1 MDGEGGAA
9 GHLHCARVSHRIAR
23 GWRAAVLAAA
33 LAAVLAPSGALRA
46 QGGDPFAG
54 VWRLNVEK
62 SLYEAGRPPR
72 SFTRTYE
79 DRGGGVIF
87 LTVDSVNANG
97 VAARAYLVYKR
108 DGKPYPES
116 AAGTRAVRMVAVR
129 AVDNLTEEVGTVTD
143 GRVSEAGNTLSV
155 SRDRKTLT
163 QTMKGVT
170 PDGRPFTNVVV
181 YEKQ

>member
-1 MDGEGGAA
+1 MDGEGGAT
-9 GHLHCARVSHRIAR
+9 GHLHCARVSRPVAR
-23 GWRAAVLAAA
+23 VWRAGLVAAGLAAA
-33 LAAVLAPSGALRA
+33 AAPLGVHA
-46 QGGDPFAG
+46 QAADPFAG

-129 AVDNLTEEVGTVTD
+129 AVDANTEEIGSVVD
-143 GRVSEAGNTLSV
+143 GRVTETGNTLSL

-170 PDGRPFTNVVV
+170 PDGRPYTNVVV
-181 YEKQ
+181 YDKQ

>member
-9 GHLHCARVSHRIAR
+9 GHLHCARVSRRIAR
-23 GWRAAVLAAA
+23 GWRAAV
-33 LAAVLAPSGALRA
+33 AAVAVAAVAAPFGALGA
-46 QGGDPFAG
+46 QAGDPFAG

-87 LTVDSVNANG
+87 LTVDSVSAG
-97 VAARAYLVYKR
+97 GAATRAYLVYKR

-116 AAGTRAVRMVAVR
+116 AAGVRTVRMVAVR
-129 AVDNLTEEVGTVTD
+129 AVDNLTEEIGTVTD
-143 GRVSEAGNTLSV
+143 GRLTEAGNTLSV

-170 PDGRPFTNVVV
+170 PDGRPYTNVVV
-181 YEKQ
+181 YDKQ

>member
-1 MDGEGGAA
+1 MDGEGGAT
-9 GHLHCARVSHRIAR
+9 GHLHCARVSRPVAR
-23 GWRAAVLAAA
+23 VCLVAAM
-33 LAAVLAPSGALRA
+33 LAAVAAPRGVGAQA
-46 QGGDPFAG
+46 GDPFAG

-79 DRGGGVIF
+79 DRGGGVMF

-143 GRVSEAGNTLSV
+143 GRVTEAGNTLSV

-170 PDGRPFTNVVV
+170 PDGRPYTNVVV
-181 YEKQ
+181 YDKQ

>member
-1 MDGEGGAA
+1 MSR
-9 GHLHCARVSHRIAR
+9 LVAR
-23 GWRAAVLAAA
+23 GWIAGLVATVLAVVTARG
-33 LAAVLAPSGALRA
+33 VEA
-46 QGGDPFAG
+46 QAGDPFAG

-79 DRGGGVIF
+79 DRGGGTIF
-87 LTVDSVNANG
+87 LTVDSVSAGG
-97 VAARAYLVYKR
+97 VATRVHLVYKR

-116 AAGTRAVRMVAVR
+116 AAGLRTVRMVSVR
-129 AVDNLTEEVGTVTD
+129 AVDNLTEEIGTVVD
-143 GRVSEAGNTLSV
+143 GRVTESGNTLAV

-163 QTMKGVT
+163 QTLKGVT
-170 PDGRPFTNVVV
+170 PDGRPYTNVVV

>member
-9 GHLHCARVSHRIAR
+9 GHFHRAGVSRPIVR
-23 GWRAAVLAAA
+23 GWMAGLAAA
-33 LAAVLAPSGALRA
+33 AFTVAAARGAVA
-46 QGGDPFAG
+46 QAGDPFTG

-62 SLYEAGRPPR
+62 SLYEAGRAPR

-79 DRGGGVIF
+79 DRGGGTIF
-87 LTVDSVNANG
+87 LTVDSLSASG
-97 VAARAYLVYKR
+97 VATRAYLVYKR

-116 AAGTRAVRMVAVR
+116 AAGTRAVRMVSVR
-129 AVDNLTEEVGTVTD
+129 AVDNLTEEIGTVVD
-143 GRVSEAGNTLSV
+143 GRVTESGNTLTV

-163 QTMKGVT
+163 QTLKGVT
-170 PDGRPFTNVVV
+170 PDGRPYTNVVV

>member
-1 MDGEGGAA
+1 MSAQ
-9 GHLHCARVSHRIAR
+9 VVR
-23 GWRAAVLAAA
+23 GWIAGLVAAA
-33 LAAVLAPSGALRA
+33 LVVAVAAGVGAQA
-46 QGGDPFAG
+46 GDPFTG
-54 VWRLNVEK
+54 VWRLSVEK

-72 SFTRTYE
+72 AFTRTYE

-87 LTVDSVNANG
+87 LTVDSVSASG
-97 VAARAYLVYKR
+97 AATRAYLVYKR

-129 AVDNLTEEVGTVTD
+129 AVDNLTEEIGTVVD
-143 GRVSEAGNTLSV
+143 GRVTESGNTLTV

-163 QTMKGVT
+163 QTLKGVT
-170 PDGRPFTNVVV
+170 PDGRPYTNVVI

>member
-1 MDGEGGAA
+1 MS
-9 GHLHCARVSHRIAR
+9 RPIAR
-23 GWRAAVLAAA
+23 GWIAGLVAVA
-33 LAAVLAPSGALRA
+33 LAAVAAPPGLDA
-46 QGGDPFAG
+46 QGGDPFSG

-87 LTVDSVNANG
+87 LTVDSVNASG

-116 AAGTRAVRMVAVR
+116 AAGQRAVRMVAVR
-129 AVDNLTEEVGTVTD
+129 AVDNLTEEIGTVVD
-143 GRVSEAGNTLSV
+143 GRVTEAGNTLSV

-170 PDGRPFTNVVV
+170 PDGRPYTNVVV

>member
-1 MDGEGGAA
+1 M
-9 GHLHCARVSHRIAR
+9 V
-23 GWRAAVLAAA
+23 AVA
-33 LAAVLAPSGALRA
+33 LAAVAAPFGGLGAQA
-46 QGGDPFAG
+46 GDPFAG

-87 LTVDSVNANG
+87 LTVDSVSASG
-97 VAARAYLVYKR
+97 AAARAYLVYKR

-116 AAGTRAVRMVAVR
+116 AAGVRTVRMVAVR

-143 GRVSEAGNTLSV
+143 GRVTEAGNTLERVARPQDADADHEGRHARWPPLYKCRRLRQTVRVADPV
-155 SRDRKTLT
+155 SREWPSATSST
-163 QTMKGVT
+163 G
-170 PDGRPFTNVVV
+170 
-181 YEKQ
+181 

>member
-1 MDGEGGAA
+1 MRVVAGA
-9 GHLHCARVSHRIAR
+9 V
-23 GWRAAVLAAA
+23 AAA
-33 LAAVLAPSGALRA
+33 LVVPRLVGAGA
-46 QGGDPFAG
+46 QAQDPFTG

-87 LTVDSVNANG
+87 LTVDTVSASG
-97 VAARAYLVYKR
+97 AATRAYLVYKR

-129 AVDNLTEEVGTVTD
+129 AVDNLP
-143 GRVSEAGNTLSV
+143 
-155 SRDRKTLT
+155 RKSA
-163 QTMKGVT
+163 
-170 PDGRPFTNVVV
+170 PW
-181 YEKQ
+181 